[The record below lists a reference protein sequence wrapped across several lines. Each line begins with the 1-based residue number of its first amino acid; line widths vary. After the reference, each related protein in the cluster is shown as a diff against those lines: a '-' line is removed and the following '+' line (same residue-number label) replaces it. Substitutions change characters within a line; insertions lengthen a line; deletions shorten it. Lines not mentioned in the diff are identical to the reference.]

1 MLEPTQQWNKLFPF
15 HAYQRHSL
23 HLTHQDVEQGLDCS
37 LCCKLLFWLQNLWAD
52 VILLL
57 HAHCTSHHRTPSCQR
72 PWGVTTKQNGS
83 SVMPF
88 IRAYISIS
96 YFSCVCSGAFSK
108 TKKEILQ
115 CHVGVIRKWALYL
128 WYVILGQKLVIWPI
142 VTMTFEKRLLESLQG
157 LLVTLPEICP
167 HHYWIAR
174 SLTKECLFI

>member
-37 LCCKLLFWLQNLWAD
+37 LCCKLLFWLQILWAD

-57 HAHCTSHHRTPSCQR
+57 HAHCTSHQGPHPIRGLEVLPQNKMAHQSCHLSG
-72 PWGVTTKQNGS
+72 PIYLFLTS
-83 SVMPF
+83 
-88 IRAYISIS
+88 AL
-96 YFSCVCSGAFSK
+96 CVPGTSSK

-115 CHVGVIRKWALYL
+115 RHVGVIRKWVLSL

-142 VTMTFEKRLLESLQG
+142 VIMTFEKRLLESLQD